1 MVSLTEMM
9 YQTVTNEVNIQ
20 LYWIIAYPN
29 VIIMY
34 ISISGMCKYVLNKSD
49 TSKLT
54 MDANQ
59 VNRV

>member
-1 MVSLTEMM
+1 
-9 YQTVTNEVNIQ
+9 
-20 LYWIIAYPN
+20 
-29 VIIMY
+29 MY

-49 TSKLT
+49 TNKLT